1 MRSISSK
8 VIANEAKK
16 MWFRV
21 KELDK
26 DYDIFKVY
34 FGDRTSCLFKNID
47 CGLNVWIWTRFAMD
61 KRLTYALLKLKN
73 IKIPNSIILEKDKI
87 STFDLSSLTLKY
99 PLVIKPCKWS
109 HWDGVI
115 VNIKNEAEL
124 LEWLKIASTYDQD
137 IIVQE
142 FFKWEDFRIIVI
154 NHKFVAAT
162 KRIPAHVVGDGN
174 HTIRDLVDIENS
186 NEKRGDWHEKP
197 LTRMTIDDEAINY
210 IKEQWFTLD
219 DIPEKWKVIFIRKNA
234 NVSTWWL
241 SVDVTDIIH
250 PEIKKLCEKVSK
262 IINLKVCWVDYIS
275 EDISKPLKY
284 QKWGIIEV
292 NDTPGIYIHHLPA
305 IWKPRNVAKKILEL
319 AYKTYHW

>member
-1 MRSISSK
+1 MRSMSSK

-26 DYDIFKVY
+26 DYDIFRVY

-47 CGLNVWIWTRFAMD
+47 CGLNLWIWTRFAFN
-61 KRLTYALLKLKN
+61 KRLTYALLKLKG
-73 IKIPNSIILEKDKI
+73 IKIPNSIILKKDKI
-87 STFDLSSLTLKY
+87 STFDLNSLTLRY
-99 PLVIKPCKWS
+99 PLVIKPCKGA

-115 VNIKNEAEL
+115 VNIKNKAEL
-124 LEWLKIASTYDQD
+124 LEWLKTASTYEQD
-137 IIVQE
+137 IIIQE
-142 FFKWEDFRIIVI
+142 FFKWEDFRVI
-154 NHKFVAAT
+154 K
-162 KRIPAHVVGDGN
+162 
-174 HTIRDLVDIENS
+174 IENS

-197 LTRMTIDDEAINY
+197 LTRMVIDDDAINY
-210 IKEQWFTLD
+210 IKEQWFTLND
-219 DIPEKWKVIFIRKNA
+219 TPKKWKVIFIRKNA

-241 SVDVTDIIH
+241 SVDVTDLIH

-262 IINLKVCWVDYIS
+262 IINLKVCWVDFIS

-292 NDTPGIYIHHLPA
+292 NDTPSIYLHHLPA